1 MSSMISSISGTS
13 TTSSS
18 QSTSRTPSSELGKD
32 EFLQILVTQLR
43 NQDPLNP
50 QEDSEFIAQMAQF
63 SSLEQLQ
70 NLNSQTML
78 SSAAALIGK
87 MITAQTTD
95 SSGQSVAITGQATS
109 VLTQDG
115 IPYLLVDNTLVA
127 YSSIL
132 SVAAAASA
140 ATTTIDTNQNLQ
152 VT

>member
-1 MSSMISSISGTS
+1 MSSTISSISGTS